1 MAILPFPESSLP
13 ALRARI
19 RAAALRP
26 EAECVAE
33 LLQRNPLS
41 ATQIAAAR
49 GPAQALIRA
58 LRTQRSHA
66 HGVDAMMREFSL
78 SSQEGVALLC
88 LAESLLRIPDAAT
101 ADALIRDKLARG
113 DWRAHIGPSRSVFL
127 NAAAW
132 GLLLT
137 GKLSATHSET
147 GLTAA
152 VTRAIARGGEPLVRA
167 AIDTAMRM
175 LGEQFVLGKTIDQA
189 LARARSARGRGYRH
203 SYDMLG
209 EAALTAAEAKRYFDA
224 YAGAIAAIAAAE
236 PVADAA
242 AAPMPPEDRLR
253 RRASVS
259 VKLSALHPR
268 FESLQ
273 EDRVR
278 RELLPRIRE
287 LCRLARKH
295 GLALDLDAEEGE
307 RLEPLLDIV
316 EALAFDPALADWNG
330 LGIAVQAY
338 QKRALPVIDWLAAL
352 ARESG
357 RRIGVRL
364 VKGAYWDR
372 EIKRT
377 QVEGLA
383 DYPVYTRKAHTDA
396 AYLVCA
402 RRLLDHGDHLFPQ
415 FATHNALTLCLILQ
429 MTAAAGIAPGSG
441 RFEFQCLHG
450 MGEALYD
457 RVLAAKAA
465 GPVPSGLVCRIYA
478 PVGRHETL
486 LPYLV
491 RRLLENGAN
500 SSFVRRIVDA
510 SVEIDHL
517 LEDPFATARQSEGA
531 PHPAIPL
538 PAHITAPRR
547 NASGIDLHDPGA
559 AAAQRA
565 AIDRAVEHT
574 GIYEVEAI
582 LARVPATAGA
592 EAHGEATAAA
602 PDVPGRRTIRNP
614 ARHGEIVGT
623 VRDADATEIDAAF
636 AAAVDSIWLKTEP
649 GERAAILEAAADA
662 LESCRDEF
670 LALAIREAGKTLGAA
685 IAEVREAVDACRY
698 YAQQLHSTDAGST
711 GSPVGTVVAISPWNF
726 PLAIFVGQVAAALAA
741 GNPVLAKPAEQTPL
755 IAARAVQCLHAAG
768 VPRSALQLLPGDGA
782 VGAMLVRDVRVHGV
796 LFTGSTDT
804 AQDVDRAVA
813 TLPTHRDRILIAETG
828 GLNAMIVDASAQP
841 EQVVLDALRSAF
853 DSAGQRCSA
862 LRILCL
868 QEEIAEPMLEM
879 LLGAAAELRVG
890 DPAAL
895 ATDIG
900 PVIDGSARAAL
911 DAHLA
916 SFPANRVL
924 ARIPLSP
931 ECAEGSFFSPAIVA
945 IESVDELAR
954 EAFGPILHV
963 LRYRRADLE
972 TLVDALNATG
982 YALTCGIQSRVDE
995 TVAAIAAGIEAGNV
1009 YANRNMI
1016 GAAIGMQPFGGH
1028 GLSGTGPKMGGPW
1041 IVRRLRREAAAPVD
1055 TANPQSCIARWGAHR
1070 ESGAPAALHDFQ
1082 RWLST
1087 DGRHELAQIC
1097 AEYAACTPIGC
1108 RVDLPAPTGESNV
1121 LRYRPLGRILCLG
1134 SGHRLAGRGVLAQ
1147 LAAVLATDNRALLL
1161 ADARSRAV
1169 LSGIPASVWMN
1180 IDWVEDWGREP
1191 FEAALFEGDDGRA
1204 HNLRWLLARRPG
1216 RRIAL
1221 LRPSAEER
1229 YALDRLV
1236 TEQTITVN
1244 TAAAGGNAALMSLS
1258 GDGT

>member
-1 MAILPFPESSLP
+1 M
-13 ALRARI
+13 
-19 RAAALRP
+19 
-26 EAECVAE
+26 
-33 LLQRNPLS
+33 
-41 ATQIAAAR
+41 
-49 GPAQALIRA
+49 
-58 LRTQRSHA
+58 
-66 HGVDAMMREFSL
+66 
-78 SSQEGVALLC
+78 
-88 LAESLLRIPDAAT
+88 
-101 ADALIRDKLARG
+101 
-113 DWRAHIGPSRSVFL
+113 
-127 NAAAW
+127 
-132 GLLLT
+132 
-137 GKLSATHSET
+137 
-147 GLTAA
+147 
-152 VTRAIARGGEPLVRA
+152 
-167 AIDTAMRM
+167 
-175 LGEQFVLGKTIDQA
+175 
-189 LARARSARGRGYRH
+189 
-203 SYDMLG
+203 
-209 EAALTAAEAKRYFDA
+209 
-224 YAGAIAAIAAAE
+224 
-236 PVADAA
+236 
-242 AAPMPPEDRLR
+242 
-253 RRASVS
+253 
-259 VKLSALHPR
+259 
-268 FESLQ
+268 
-273 EDRVR
+273 
-278 RELLPRIRE
+278 
-287 LCRLARKH
+287 
-295 GLALDLDAEEGE
+295 
-307 RLEPLLDIV
+307 
-316 EALAFDPALADWNG
+316 
-330 LGIAVQAY
+330 QAY

-357 RRIGVRL
+357 RNIGVRL

-372 EIKRT
+372 EIKRA

-402 RRLLDHGDHLFPQ
+402 QRLLDRGDHLFPQ
-415 FATHNALTLCLILQ
+415 FATHNALTLCLVLQ
-429 MTAAAGIAPGSG
+429 LTAAAGIAPDSG

-457 RVLAAKAA
+457 RVLGAKA
-465 GPVPSGLVCRIYA
+465 GPAPSGLACRIYA

-517 LEDPFATARQSEGA
+517 LEDPFVTARRSEGA

-547 NASGIDLHDPGA
+547 NASGIDLHDPA
-559 AAAQRA
+559 AAAALRT
-565 AIDRAVEHT
+565 AIDNAAKRGGVRD
-574 GIYEVEAI
+574 VEAI
-582 LARVPATAGA
+582 LAHPPAKPIA
-592 EAHGEATAAA
+592 ETRPEPTAADA
-602 PDVPGRRTIRNP
+602 PERRTIRNP
-614 ARHGEIVGT
+614 ARHGEILGT
-623 VRDADATEIDAAF
+623 VREADAAEIDAAF
-636 AAAVDSIWLKTEP
+636 AAAADSTWLKAEP
-649 GERAAILEAAADA
+649 NERALVLEAAADA
-662 LESCRDEF
+662 LETWRDEF
-670 LALAIREAGKTLGAA
+670 LMLAIREAGKTLGAA
-685 IAEVREAVDACRY
+685 VAEVREAVDACRY
-698 YAQQLHSTDAGST
+698 CAQQLHSTDAGSM

-741 GNPVLAKPAEQTPL
+741 GNAVLAKPAEQAPL
-755 IAARAVQCLHAAG
+755 IAALAVQCLHAAG

-782 VGAMLVRDVRVHGV
+782 VGAAMVRDVRVHAV
-796 LFTGSTDT
+796 LFTGSTET

-813 TLPTHRDRILIAETG
+813 TLPAHRDRILIAETG

-841 EQVVLDALRSAF
+841 EQVVLDALCSAF

-868 QEEIAEPMLEM
+868 QEEIADSMIEM

-890 DPAAL
+890 DPMTL

-900 PVIDGSARAAL
+900 PVIDASARAAL
-911 DAHLA
+911 EAHLA
-916 SFPANRVL
+916 AFPANRVL

-931 ECAEGSFFSPAIVA
+931 ECEDGSFFAPAIVA
-945 IESVDELAR
+945 IESIDELTH

-963 LRYRRADLE
+963 LRYRRADLGA
-972 TLVDALNATG
+972 LVEALNATG

-995 TVAAIAAGIEAGNV
+995 TVATIAAGIEAGNV
-1009 YANRNMI
+1009 YANRTMI

-1041 IVRRLRREAAAPVD
+1041 IIRRLRREAAAPVD
-1055 TANPQSCIARWGAHR
+1055 AASPQSCIARWGAHR

-1082 RWLST
+1082 HWLAT
-1087 DGRHELAQIC
+1087 EGRHELAQIC

-1108 RVDLPAPTGESNV
+1108 RVDLPAPTGEQNL
-1121 LRYRPLGRILCLG
+1121 LRYRPLGRVLCLG

-1147 LAAVLATDNRALLL
+1147 LAAALATDNRALLL

-1169 LSGIPASVWMN
+1169 LSGIPAPVWMS
-1180 IDWVEDWGREP
+1180 IDWVEDWGHET
-1191 FEAALFEGDDGRA
+1191 FEAALFEGDDERT

-1221 LRPSAEER
+1221 VRPSAEER

-1236 TEQTITVN
+1236 TEQTVTVN

>member
-33 LLQRNPLS
+33 LLQENPLS
-41 ATQIAAAR
+41 PAQIAAAR
-49 GPAQALIRA
+49 EPAQALIRA
-58 LRTQRSHA
+58 LRAQRSHA
-66 HGVDAMMREFSL
+66 HGVDALMREFSL

-88 LAESLLRIPDAAT
+88 LAESLLRIPDTAT
-101 ADALIRDKLARG
+101 ADALIRDKLAQG
-113 DWRAHIGPSRSVFL
+113 DWRAHIGPNRSVFL

-137 GKLSATHSET
+137 GKLSATHSEG
-147 GLTAA
+147 GLGAA
-152 VTRAIARGGEPLVRA
+152 VTRAVARGGEPLVRA

-175 LGEQFVLGKTIDQA
+175 LGEQFVLGKTIEQA
-189 LARARSARGRGYRH
+189 LARARAARGRGYRH

-236 PVADAA
+236 PVIDAEA
-242 AAPMPPEDRLR
+242 ALPDPEDRLR
-253 RRASVS
+253 RRAGVS

-268 FESLQ
+268 FESPQ
-273 EDRVR
+273 EERVR

-295 GLALDLDAEEGE
+295 GIALDLDAEECE

-316 EALAFDPALADWNG
+316 EQLAFDPTLADWNG
-330 LGIAVQAY
+330 LGVAVQAY

-372 EIKRT
+372 EIKRA

-402 RRLLDHGDHLFPQ
+402 RRLLDHDEHLFPQ

-429 MTAAAGIAPGSG
+429 VTAAAGIAPDSG

-450 MGEALYD
+450 MGDALYD
-457 RVLAAKAA
+457 RVLGATAAT
-465 GPVPSGLVCRIYA
+465 GPVPAGLTCRIYA

-510 SVEIDHL
+510 SIEIDHL
-517 LEDPFATARQSEGA
+517 LEDPFATARLSEGT

-538 PAHITAPRR
+538 PTQITAPRR
-547 NASGIDLHDPGA
+547 CAGGVDLHDPGA
-559 AAAQRA
+559 AATLRA
-565 AIDRAVEHT
+565 AIDHAVDRG
-574 GIYEVEAI
+574 GIHAVEAI
-582 LARVPATAGA
+582 LAHPPATKASPP
-592 EAHGEATAAA
+592 E
-602 PDVPGRRTIRNP
+602 RRTIRNP

-623 VRDADATEIDAAF
+623 VRDADAAEIDAAF
-636 AAAVDSIWLKTEP
+636 AAAANSVWIKTEP
-649 GERAAILEAAADA
+649 GERAAVLEAAADA
-662 LESCRDEF
+662 FESYRDEF
-670 LALAIREAGKTLGAA
+670 LALAIREGGKTLGAA

-698 YAQQLHSTDAGST
+698 YAHQLHSTDAGSA
-711 GSPVGTVVAISPWNF
+711 GSPIGTVVAISPWNF

-755 IAARAVQCLHAAG
+755 IAARAVRCLHGAG
-768 VPRSALQLLPGDGA
+768 VPPSAVQLLPGNGA
-782 VGAMLVRDVRVHGV
+782 VGAELVRDVRVHGV
-796 LFTGSTDT
+796 LFTGSTET

-813 TLPTHRDRILIAETG
+813 TLPTHRDRILVAETG

-868 QEEIAEPMLEM
+868 QEEIAEPMLAM

-895 ATDIG
+895 STDIG
-900 PVIDGSARAAL
+900 PVIDESARAAL

-945 IESVDELAR
+945 IESVDEVAR

-963 LRYRRADLE
+963 LRYRREDLG
-972 TLVDALNATG
+972 TLIDALNATG
-982 YALTCGIQSRVDE
+982 YALTCGVQSRVDE
-995 TVAAIAAGIEAGNV
+995 TVAAVAAGIEAGNV

-1041 IVRRLRREAAAPVD
+1041 IVRRLRREATVPAD
-1055 TANPQSCIARWGAHR
+1055 TTNPQSCIARWGAHR

-1097 AEYAACTPIGC
+1097 TEYAACTPIGC
-1108 RVDLPAPTGESNV
+1108 RVELPAPTGENNW
-1121 LRYRPLGRILCLG
+1121 LRYRSLGRILCLG

-1147 LAAVLATDNRALLL
+1147 LAAVLATGNRALLL

-1180 IDWVEDWGREP
+1180 IDWVEDWGGET

-1221 LRPSAEER
+1221 VRPSAEER

-1244 TAAAGGNAALMSLS
+1244 TAAAGGNATLMSLS

>member
-1 MAILPFPESSLP
+1 MAILPFPETSLP
-13 ALRARI
+13 ALRAGI

-26 EAECVAE
+26 ETECVDE
-33 LLQRNPLS
+33 LLRRNPLS
-41 ATQIAAAR
+41 ATQFAAAR
-49 GPAQALIRA
+49 EPAQTLIRA
-58 LRTQRSHA
+58 LRAQRSHA

-113 DWRAHIGPSRSVFL
+113 DWRAHIGLSRSVFL

-137 GKLSATHSET
+137 GKLSATHSEA

-152 VTRAIARGGEPLVRA
+152 VTRAVARGGEPLVRA

-175 LGEQFVLGKTIDQA
+175 LGEQFVLGKTIEQA

-209 EAALTAAEAKRYFDA
+209 EAALTATEAKRYFDA
-224 YAGAIAAIAAAE
+224 YASAIAAIAAAE
-236 PVADAA
+236 PAADAG
-242 AAPMPPEDRLR
+242 APARAENRLR
-253 RRASVS
+253 RRAGVS

-316 EALAFDPALADWNG
+316 EQLAFDPQLAGWDG
-330 LGIAVQAY
+330 LGVAVQAY

-372 EIKRT
+372 EIKRA

-402 RRLLDHGDHLFPQ
+402 QALLDHGDHLFPQ

-429 MTAAAGIAPGSG
+429 LTAAAGIAPNSG

-457 RVLAAKAA
+457 RVLGAKAA
-465 GPVPSGLVCRIYA
+465 GPVPPGLACRIYA

-547 NASGIDLHDPGA
+547 NARGSDLHDPA
-559 AAAQRA
+559 AAAALRA
-565 AIDRAVEHT
+565 AIDDATKRAGVHD
-574 GIYEVEAI
+574 VEAI
-582 LARVPATAGA
+582 LARPP
-592 EAHGEATAAA
+592 AAA
-602 PDVPGRRTIRNP
+602 TVEARGEPTTGSGAPERRTIRNP
-614 ARHGEIVGT
+614 ARHHEIVGI
-623 VRDADATEIDAAF
+623 VREADAAEIDAAF
-636 AAAVDSIWLKTEP
+636 AAAADSAWLKTEP
-649 GERAAILEAAADA
+649 GERAAILESAADA

-755 IAARAVQCLHAAG
+755 IAARAVRCLHAAG
-768 VPRSALQLLPGDGA
+768 VPQSALQLLPGDGA
-782 VGAMLVRDVRVHGV
+782 VGATLVRDVRVHAV
-796 LFTGSTDT
+796 LFTGSTET

-813 TLPTHRDRILIAETG
+813 TLPTHRDRILVAETG

-841 EQVVLDALRSAF
+841 EQVVVDALRSAF

-868 QEEIAEPMLEM
+868 QEEIADPMLEM

-890 DPAAL
+890 DPMAL

-911 DAHLA
+911 DAHLG

-924 ARIPLSP
+924 ARVPLP
-931 ECAEGSFFSPAIVA
+931 RECEDGTFFAPAIVA
-945 IESVDELAR
+945 LESVSELAR

-963 LRYRRADLE
+963 VRYRRADRDA
-972 TLVDALNATG
+972 LVDALNTTG

-1041 IVRRLRREAAAPVD
+1041 IVRRLRREGAAAVD
-1055 TANPQSCIARWGAHR
+1055 AANPQSCIARWGAHR

-1082 RWLST
+1082 RWLAI

-1097 AEYAACTPIGC
+1097 AEYAVCTPIGC
-1108 RVDLPAPTGESNV
+1108 RVDLPAPTGEHNL

-1180 IDWVEDWGREP
+1180 IDWVEDWGHET

-1216 RRIAL
+1216 RRVAL
-1221 LRPSAEER
+1221 VRPSAEER